1 MTDAILATADTAG
14 EKTKTLALVEL
25 IFEFGKTIKLV
36 GGGLDGAKLQYN
48 KGGRE

>member
-1 MTDAILATADTAG
+1 MNKRGKDPCPRGADIR
-14 EKTKTLALVEL
+14 V
-25 IFEFGKTIKLV
+25 GKTIKLV